1 VVDVLFLIALV
12 VATALGS
19 VLWHALRQRP
29 SASPARPAPAR
40 RALGPDDDPD
50 FLRELGERLRREGD
64 ERR

>member
-1 VVDVLFLIALV
+1 MVLFFALV

-19 VLWHALRQRP
+19 VLWHALKRRSLA
-29 SASPARPAPAR
+29 SAPRVVPAR
-40 RALGPDDDPD
+40 RVLGPDDDPA